1 MIATKEHFECL
12 KKKNETQYKETESLV
27 EELREGL
34 MEMRMNM
41 GIVFKPHSKLEKKID
56 SVWHQHFY
64 PFDRSDVGEE
74 KTKGIL
80 KLVFPRD
87 SAMTLAEKF
96 KIVQKEL
103 GENFNHRDLRNLL
116 KTDIQVGS
124 LRSDQLNS
132 SLEGEP
138 CDLSSVDFDDPRVK
152 AYMKI
157 AFPIRG
163 LPFEKVTEDWPSW
176 MWKEFVKGV
185 HEIVPHFEA
194 LEVHEIAPC
203 FDALE
208 NC

>member
-1 MIATKEHFECL
+1 M
-12 KKKNETQYKETESLV
+12 
-27 EELREGL
+27 
-34 MEMRMNM
+34 
-41 GIVFKPHSKLEKKID
+41 
-56 SVWHQHFY
+56 WHQNFY

-74 KTKGIL
+74 KTKRIL
-80 KLVFPRD
+80 KIVFPRD

-116 KTDIQVGS
+116 KTDIQVG
-124 LRSDQLNS
+124 
-132 SLEGEP
+132 
-138 CDLSSVDFDDPRVK
+138 
-152 AYMKI
+152 
-157 AFPIRG
+157 
-163 LPFEKVTEDWPSW
+163 KVTEDWPSW

-194 LEVHEIAPC
+194 LEVHEIAPR